1 MILLSILG
9 AIASVIGGVLYYIVG
24 MIAYVLGFT
33 AAGIVKGSIAAYL
46 MSCAWVSGLFVP
58 VISFL
63 QAAGVAFGTLAA
75 TCGL

>member
-9 AIASVIGGVLYYIVG
+9 AIASVIGGVLYYIAG
-24 MIAYVLGFT
+24 MIACVLGFT
-33 AAGIVKGSIAAYL
+33 PAGILKGSIAAYL

-63 QAAGVAFGTLAA
+63 QAAGVAFGNLAA